1 MRCVTHQPIFGFNLL
16 LCRFRWSCCR
26 CRCLHSLSFF
36 LSCILFVSFRLRF
49 FLIKCWIPNLMDIL
63 THKDLLFSLSNNDM
77 WWGNVGDFRSLF
89 LFKLNAFCLTGWKIS
104 TSFFYRYSHFDF
116 RVASDTIWVGLSICC
131 FDLINLHCTML
142 EWKRYQFSG
151 ESRFC
156 NPSFLL

>member
-36 LSCILFVSFRLRF
+36 LSCILFISFHLRF

-104 TSFFYRYSHFDF
+104 TSFFIVIHILIFVSRVIQFGLGVSAFLFDF
-116 RVASDTIWVGLSICC
+116 EEYFW
-131 FDLINLHCTML
+131 FD
-142 EWKRYQFSG
+142 
-151 ESRFC
+151 
-156 NPSFLL
+156 